1 LLNLTYPG
9 SRRNPGFFICDF
21 LSAAADG
28 QRAYLGYHFEP
39 SGDAAAME
47 KIVKEVLFSENRIKK
62 RIAEMV
68 KRIDKD
74 FVGKELVVIAVLKGS
89 VVFLAD
95 LVRGFSQPLAF
106 DFIGV
111 SSYGNSTSSL
121 GVVTLEKGITVDVRD
136 KSVLVVDDIL
146 DTGRSLTF
154 IKNYLQRFNPR
165 EIKICVLLEK
175 RGTRVMDVTADYVGF
190 EIPNVFVLGYGL
202 DFGDRY
208 RHLPYIASLK
218 EEYYRDLKAR
228 EISPV

>member
-1 LLNLTYPG
+1 
-9 SRRNPGFFICDF
+9 
-21 LSAAADG
+21 
-28 QRAYLGYHFEP
+28 
-39 SGDAAAME
+39 
-47 KIVKEVLFSENRIKK
+47 
-62 RIAEMV
+62 
-68 KRIDKD
+68 
-74 FVGKELVVIAVLKGS
+74 
-89 VVFLAD
+89 
-95 LVRGFSQPLAF
+95 
-106 DFIGV
+106 
-111 SSYGNSTSSL
+111 
-121 GVVTLEKGITVDVRD
+121 VVTLEKGITVDVRD

>member
-1 LLNLTYPG
+1 MATNDPG
-9 SRRNPGFFICDF
+9 RVKGV
-21 LSAAADG
+21 
-28 QRAYLGYHFEP
+28 
-39 SGDAAAME
+39 SG
-47 KIVKEVLFSENRIKK
+47 IVKKILFTEAQIRK

-68 KRIDKD
+68 TRIDADFQSKD
-74 FVGKELVVIAVLKGS
+74 LVVVAVLKGS

-95 LVRGFSQPLAF
+95 LVRGFTRPLAF

-111 SSYGNSTSSL
+111 SSYGSSTSSL
-121 GVVTLEKGITVDVRD
+121 GVVTLEKGITVEVAD

-154 IKNYLQRFNPR
+154 VKDYLQKFKPR

-175 RGTRVMDVTADYVGF
+175 KSTRVMDVRADYVGF

-202 DFGDRY
+202 DYEDKY

-218 EEYYRDLKAR
+218 EEYYNELRAR
-228 EISPV
+228 GIGPV

>member
-1 LLNLTYPG
+1 MVTN
-9 SRRNPGFFICDF
+9 NPGRVK
-21 LSAAADG
+21 G
-28 QRAYLGYHFEP
+28 V
-39 SGDAAAME
+39 SG
-47 KIVKEVLFSENRIKK
+47 IVKEILFTEAQIRK

-68 KRIDKD
+68 TRIDSDFQSKD
-74 FVGKELVVIAVLKGS
+74 LVVVAVLKGS

-95 LVRGFSQPLAF
+95 LVRGFTRPLAF

-121 GVVTLEKGITVDVRD
+121 GVVTLEKGITVEVAD

-154 IKNYLQRFNPR
+154 VKDYLQKFKPR

-175 RGTRVMDVTADYVGF
+175 KSARVMDVRADYVGF

-202 DFGDRY
+202 DYEDKY

-218 EEYYRDLKAR
+218 EEYYNELRAR
-228 EISPV
+228 GIGPI

>member
-1 LLNLTYPG
+1 
-9 SRRNPGFFICDF
+9 
-21 LSAAADG
+21 
-28 QRAYLGYHFEP
+28 
-39 SGDAAAME
+39 ME
-47 KIVKEVLFSENRIKK
+47 KIVKEVLFSAERIRK

-68 KRIDKD
+68 RNIDKD
-74 FVGKELVVIAVLKGS
+74 FVGKELVVIALLKGS

-95 LVRGFSQPLAF
+95 LVRGFSRPLAF

-146 DTGRSLTF
+146 DTGRSLNF
-154 IKNYLQRFNPR
+154 VKNYLDRFKPR

-175 RGTRVMDVTADYVGF
+175 TGTRVTDVKADYVGF

-202 DFGDRY
+202 DYEDRY

-218 EEYYRDLKAR
+218 EEYYKELKAQG
-228 EISPV
+228 IGPVA

>member
-1 LLNLTYPG
+1 
-9 SRRNPGFFICDF
+9 
-21 LSAAADG
+21 
-28 QRAYLGYHFEP
+28 
-39 SGDAAAME
+39 ME
-47 KIVKEVLFSENRIKK
+47 KIVKQVLFSEDRIRK
-62 RIAEMV
+62 RVAEMV
-68 KRIDKD
+68 RRIDKD
-74 FVGKELVVIAVLKGS
+74 FIGKDLVVIALLKGS

-95 LVRGFSQPLAF
+95 LVRGFSRPLAF

-146 DTGRSLTF
+146 DTGRSLNF
-154 IKNYLQRFNPR
+154 VKNYLQRFNPK

-175 RGTRVMDVTADYVGF
+175 IGTRVMDVVADYVGF

-202 DFGDRY
+202 DFEDRY

-218 EEYYRDLKAR
+218 DEYQRELNAR
-228 EISPV
+228 GVGPV